1 MTYFPDSSAL
11 NSTSSPAVQEG
22 ARQQLLRTMVEG
34 IKTGVIICDDV
45 AVIYANPE
53 FGRLLGYTENE
64 SLEGMAIVELVAESD
79 QRLAAQRRKAVAA
92 GRQVP
97 TGWIKFRGK
106 GDVLVQMMP
115 NLSRV
120 FWNGQPHFIAAAN
133 RASDQDLLDIQV
145 RKTRARYERLL
156 VAELEKRQADMARE
170 LHDSLGS
177 ELAGMS
183 LMLGGIKTIR
193 PEDADLRERV
203 DRVLGQLEKAVDITR
218 GMARGLMPVDPHVG
232 GFWRALER
240 LASDWTLLRGVPCEF
255 TLQGNF
261 DHVPADT
268 GTHLYRIAQE
278 AIANALRHGRADQLH
293 ILLNEREGE
302 MVMEVEDNGSGFD
315 LLIVNA
321 VEHRGLGIQ
330 SMMARARTIGGRIE
344 FPVRD
349 GGGSCVRVIWPGR
362 SASQPSRY

>member
-1 MTYFPDSSAL
+1 MTMNPSSIISRDTGPETPEL
-11 NSTSSPAVQEG
+11 TQQE
-22 ARQQLLRTMVEG
+22 LLRTMVEG
-34 IKTGVIICDDV
+34 IKTGVVICSDV

-53 FGRLLGYTENE
+53 FGRLLGYAEDE
-64 SLEGMAIVELVAESD
+64 SLEGMSVVELVADSD

-106 GDVLVQMMP
+106 GGVLVQMMP

-120 FWNGQPHFIAAAN
+120 FWNGQPHFITAAN

-183 LMLGGIKTIR
+183 LMLGGLKSIR
-193 PEDADLRERV
+193 PGDADLRERI
-203 DRVLGQLEKAVDITR
+203 DKVLGQLEKAVDITR
-218 GMARGLMPVDPHVG
+218 GMARGLMPVDPHAG
-232 GFWRALER
+232 GFWRAMER
-240 LASDWTLLRGVPCEF
+240 LASDWTLLRGVPCDF

-261 DHVPADT
+261 DSVPADT

-278 AIANALRHGRADQLH
+278 AIANALRHGHADRLH
-293 ILLNEREGE
+293 ILLSEREGE
-302 MVMEVEDNGSGFD
+302 MVMEVEDNGCGFD
-315 LLIVNA
+315 PVIVNA
-321 VEHRGLGIQ
+321 IGHQGLGIR
-330 SMMARARTIGGRIE
+330 SMMARARTVGGRIE
-344 FPVRD
+344 FPPGAD
-349 GGGSCVRVIWPGR
+349 GGSCIRVIWPGR
-362 SASQPSRY
+362 GASFPPRY